1 MLLTR
6 RLMLLLTLHNN
17 VVIVSLDGLDTEQS
31 EFFQRDNYRTLVAK
45 RRSLAT
51 LLEEMNEAY
60 RSKQERKTTTMIVP
74 PTLKAQLQKIR
85 SKTTGVDKTATM
97 TMDIHLESALLSLGR
112 CCDLV
117 RPAGTFSAQSVSKQ
131 EWRAAIQHLQDFMW
145 RIEQT
150 CDPDRPLPAK
160 QWGKEL
166 RKDLQEV
173 DILF

>member
-1 MLLTR
+1 VATR
-6 RLMLLLTLHNN
+6 RT
-17 VVIVSLDGLDTEQS
+17 
-31 EFFQRDNYRTLVAK
+31 F
-45 RRSLAT
+45 AT

-60 RSKQERKTTTMIVP
+60 RHKQERRTSIMVVP
-74 PTLKAQLQKIR
+74 PTLKSQLQQIR
-85 SKTTGVDKTATM
+85 SKTTASSPGGGGSSSGGGATKRSILSA
-97 TMDIHLESALLSLGR
+97 DIHLESALLSLGR

-131 EWRAAIQHLQDFMW
+131 EWKAAVQHLQDFMW

-166 RKDLQEV
+166 LEDQRMM
-173 DILF
+173 DILL